1 MSQVLNYGGEML
13 RITSKGVE
21 CSTDGGLNWRRRC
34 SSSSFT
40 GDFIDLFQFGAE
52 LLAVTTQGLYCS
64 TDGGLNWRRR

>member
-34 SSSSFT
+34 SNSSST
-40 GDFIDLFQFGAE
+40 GDFQSLSSDGRT
-52 LLAVTTQGLYCS
+52 LLAVTTKGLYCS